1 MQEYGQSL
9 FPLWEQP
16 RINLEMKQ
24 ERLQETLKGRAE
36 FYSKHQRILSKGA
49 TWSDLC
55 NYKATLTAVLDLDE
69 KVTKMEAGMQ
79 LPPK

>member
-1 MQEYGQSL
+1 MGIATYKFGNEAGEVIGDTQRKGQSFIL
-9 FPLWEQP
+9 
-16 RINLEMKQ
+16 
-24 ERLQETLKGRAE
+24 
-36 FYSKHQRILSKGA
+36 HQRILSKGA

-69 KVTKMEAGMQ
+69 KVTKTAGMQ

>member
-1 MQEYGQSL
+1 MGIATYKFG
-9 FPLWEQP
+9 
-16 RINLEMKQ
+16 NEMGEVIGDTQRKAG
-24 ERLQETLKGRAE
+24 ETHRGRAE
-36 FYSKHQRILSKGA
+36 FYSKHRRILSKGA

-69 KVTKMEAGMQ
+69 KVTRMEAGMQ